1 MILIYFILFTI
12 AYATELCA
20 WNYRFDSEDNH
31 FNIVYPD
38 KNAVYFGTILPPQT
52 SNLFISNPINHPIAT
67 YFSVQI
73 YNNDTAL
80 YHFNDVE
87 LLGGNMEVTTPYSL
101 NLTLDSELRYFAL
114 FRIYES
120 QIYTRS
126 DVLNYWSASL
136 PVTFI
141 NNIRFTLCD
150 IDYSQ
155 QGNIYSHSN
164 ETACSGLDEFMF
176 MDAPAHSLMNSDAN
190 YMIACI
196 RPGVNYT
203 VSIVLPEIMKYPDFD
218 SYYDVRYASLS
229 LVSTSRPRPTVST
242 VSLGSYNNVYRDTII
257 VDDSIPSPAM
267 LYRQILPN
275 PNFSHSIEKAREK
288 CGSEL
293 KCIKV
298 VMGKYY
304 PRIEY

>member
-1 MILIYFILFTI
+1 MFLIYFILFTI
-12 AYATELCA
+12 ISATELCA

-52 SNLFISNPINHPIAT
+52 NLLVVSNPYNHPVAT
-67 YFSVQI
+67 YFSIQI
-73 YNNDTAL
+73 YHEDTAL

-87 LLGGNMEVTTPYSL
+87 LLDGNMDEMTPYSL

-120 QIYTRS
+120 QIHTRS

-136 PVTFI
+136 PVTVI
-141 NNIRFTLCD
+141 NNIRYFLCD
-150 IDYSQ
+150 IDYAQ
-155 QGNIYSHSN
+155 QGNIYSYSN
-164 ETACSGLDEFMF
+164 ETVCPGLDEFMF

-203 VSIVLPEIMKYPDFD
+203 ISIVLPEIMKYPDFD
-218 SYYDVRYASLS
+218 SYYELRYASLS
-229 LVSTSRPRPTVST
+229 VVSTSRPRPTVGT
-242 VSLGSYNNVYRDTII
+242 VSLGAYNSVYKTNIFI
-257 VDDSIPSPAM
+257 DDSMPSPAL
-267 LYRQILPN
+267 LYRQLLPN
-275 PNFSHSIEKAREK
+275 PNFAHSIEKAREK
-288 CGSEL
+288 CGSNM

-304 PRIEY
+304 PVIKY

>member
-1 MILIYFILFTI
+1 MFLIYFILFTI
-12 AYATELCA
+12 ISATDLCA
-20 WNYRFDSEDNH
+20 WNYRFDSVDNH

-38 KNAVYFGTILPPQT
+38 KNAVYFGTILPSQT
-52 SNLFISNPINHPIAT
+52 SNLIISNPRNHPIAT
-67 YFSVQI
+67 YFSIQI
-73 YNNDTAL
+73 YHEDAAL

-87 LLGGNMEVTTPYSL
+87 LLDGNMDIMTVYSL

-120 QIYTRS
+120 QVHLNS
-126 DVLNYWSASL
+126 EALNYWSASL

-141 NNIRFTLCD
+141 NNIRYSLCD

-155 QGNIYSHSN
+155 QGNIYSYSN
-164 ETACSGLDEFMF
+164 ETACSYLDEFMF

-203 VSIVLPEIMKYPDFD
+203 MSIVLPEIMKYPDFD
-218 SYYDVRYASLS
+218 SFYDLRYASLS
-229 LVSTSRPRPTVST
+229 IVSTSRPRPTVST
-242 VSLGSYNNVYRDTII
+242 VSLGTYNSVYKEAIFI
-257 VDDSIPSPAM
+257 DDSVPNPAL
-267 LYRQILPN
+267 LYRQLLPN
-275 PNFSHSIEKAREK
+275 PKFDHSIEKAREK
-288 CGSEL
+288 CGSDI

>member
-1 MILIYFILFTI
+1 MFLIYFILFTI
-12 AYATELCA
+12 ASAELCA

-52 SNLFISNPINHPIAT
+52 TSIVISNPRSHPIAT
-67 YFSVQI
+67 YFSIQI
-73 YNNDTAL
+73 YHEDAAL

-87 LLGGNMEVTTPYSL
+87 LLDGKSYKL

-120 QIYTRS
+120 QIQTRS

-141 NNIRFTLCD
+141 NNIRYSLCD
-150 IDYSQ
+150 IDYAQ
-155 QGNIYSHSN
+155 QGNIYSYSN
-164 ETACSGLDEFMF
+164 DTVCSGLDEFMF

-203 VSIVLPEIMKYPDFD
+203 ITIILPEIMKYPEFD

-229 LVSTSRPRPTVST
+229 IVSTSRPRPTVST
-242 VSLGSYNNVYRDTII
+242 VSLGTYNRVYREKVFIGDES
-257 VDDSIPSPAM
+257 VPCPAL
-267 LYRQILPN
+267 LYRQLLPN
-275 PNFSHSIEKAREK
+275 PNFAHSIEKAREK
-288 CGSEL
+288 CGSDM
-293 KCIKV
+293 KCIKL

>member
-1 MILIYFILFTI
+1 MLLTFILLIPFIT
-12 AYATELCA
+12 AEFCA
-20 WNYRFDSEDNH
+20 WNYRFDSVDNH

-38 KNAVYFGTILPPQT
+38 KNAVYFGTIIPPQT
-52 SNLFISNPINHPIAT
+52 NSLLISNPYNHPIAT
-67 YFSVQI
+67 YFSIQI
-73 YNNDTAL
+73 YNDDAAL
-80 YHFNDVE
+80 YHFNDLE
-87 LLGGNMEVTTPYSL
+87 LLDGNSYKL

-120 QIYTRS
+120 HIFTKS

-141 NNIRFTLCD
+141 NNIRYSLCD
-150 IDYSQ
+150 IDYAQ
-155 QGNIYSHSN
+155 QGNIYSYSN
-164 ETACSGLDEFMF
+164 ATVCAGIDEFMF
-176 MDAPAHSLMNSDAN
+176 MDAPPHSLMNSDAN

-196 RPGVNYT
+196 RTGVNYT

-229 LVSTSRPRPTVST
+229 IVSTSRPRPTVST
-242 VSLGSYNNVYRDTII
+242 VSLGAYNRVYRETVFIGD
-257 VDDSIPSPAM
+257 VDSVPSVPCPAL
-267 LYRQILPN
+267 LYRQLLPN
-275 PNFSHSIEKAREK
+275 PNFAHSIEKAREK
-288 CGSEL
+288 CGSEM

-304 PRIEY
+304 PVIKY